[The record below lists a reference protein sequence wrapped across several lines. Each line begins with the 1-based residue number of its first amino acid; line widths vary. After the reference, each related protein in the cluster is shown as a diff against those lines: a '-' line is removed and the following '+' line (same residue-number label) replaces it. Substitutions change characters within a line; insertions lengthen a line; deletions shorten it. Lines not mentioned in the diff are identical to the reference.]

1 MASPFLGDEAS
12 SHPKGMEASPPA
24 ASPEHQKASS
34 GINVQSTHRPWDIIV
49 KYITSTNAAESSWW
63 RNIGPLLGRLL
74 QITGYSVPMQFEYL
88 LFARN
93 HIVPALGPYP
103 QRWPSVMTYT
113 DLPIEMSVNFQDH
126 HASTVRVGIE
136 PICELAGTSNDR
148 FNQTATERL
157 VGRLST
163 LGGLDRMLYHHF
175 VRDFGITEME
185 TLKVKQGEFKRDSVQ
200 SMYNIGFT
208 FERVGAASVDTKGYV
223 FLRLKE
229 KASGMPMQ
237 RLLRDSLNQL
247 NVTAERRDSEAV
259 QKVIEYMEEGGGF
272 NEYTYLA
279 WDFVDS
285 AKSRIKVYGVL
296 GDLRMEKVK
305 EVWTMG
311 GRLKDSAT
319 TQGLELVRRLWELLE
334 GNGQQGQHPSKA
346 PILMWNYEIRP
357 CRDEPIPKLYLPLLG
372 RNDMFV
378 AKTLARFFDSLGWAD
393 EARSYVANVQYLFPD
408 EDLELS
414 ARLHSWVSL
423 AYTSQAGV
431 YVSVYYHSSLA

>member
-1 MASPFLGDEAS
+1 MASSFLLDEAS
-12 SHPKGMEASPPA
+12 SHAEDVET
-24 ASPEHQKASS
+24 SPEHQKASIS
-34 GINVQSTHRPWDIIV
+34 ISTQTTPKPWAIIT
-49 KYITSTNAAESSWW
+49 KYPTSSNTAESSWW
-63 RNIGPLLGRLL
+63 RDIGPLLGRLL
-74 QITGYSVPMQFEYL
+74 QTTGYSVPMQYEYL

-93 HIVPALGPYP
+93 HIIPALGPYP

-136 PICELAGTSNDR
+136 PICEVAGTSRDR
-148 FNQTATERL
+148 FNQTATEML

-163 LGGLDRMLYHHF
+163 LGGAGGGGLDRMLYHHF
-175 VRDFGITEME
+175 VRDFGITELE

-200 SMYNIGFT
+200 SMYNIGFS
-208 FERVGAASVDTKGYV
+208 FERAGPAASVDTKGYV

-229 KASGMPMQ
+229 RASGIPMQ
-237 RLLRDSLNQL
+237 RLLRESLGQL
-247 NVTAERRDSEAV
+247 DATAGRRDRKAV
-259 QKVIEYMEEGGGF
+259 QKVIEYMAEGGGF

-285 AKSRIKVYGVL
+285 AKSRVKVYGVL
-296 GDLRMEKVK
+296 GDLRIEKVE

-311 GRLKDSAT
+311 GRLKDPAT
-319 TQGLELVRRLWELLE
+319 MQGLELVRRLWELLE
-334 GNGQQGQHPSKA
+334 GNSQQQPSKA

-357 CRDEPIPKLYLPLLG
+357 GRDEPIPKLYLPLLG

-393 EARSYVANVQYLFPD
+393 EARSYVANVQYLFPE
-408 EDLELS
+408 EDLEQS

>member
-1 MASPFLGDEAS
+1 MEKATSPSE
-12 SHPKGMEASPPA
+12 KVEASPLDD
-24 ASPEHQKASS
+24 SPKHQKASVGS
-34 GINVQSTHRPWDIIV
+34 DAQSTHKPWDIIV
-49 KYITSTNAAESSWW
+49 KYPTSTNAAESSWW
-63 RNIGPLLGRLL
+63 QDIGPLLGRLL
-74 QITGYSVPMQFEYL
+74 QITGYSMPMQFEYL
-88 LFARN
+88 NFARN

-136 PICELAGTSNDR
+136 PISEFAGTSSDR

-163 LGGLDRMLYHHF
+163 LGGLDRRLYHHF
-175 VRDFGITEME
+175 ARDFGITEME
-185 TLKVKQGEFKRDSVQ
+185 TMKAKQGEFKRDSVQ

-208 FERVGAASVDTKGYV
+208 FERMGAASVDTKGYV

-229 KASGMPMQ
+229 RASGVPMQ
-237 RLLRDSLNQL
+237 QLLRESLNQL
-247 NVTAERRDSEAV
+247 DVTAERRDRKAV

-296 GDLRMEKVK
+296 GDLRTEKVT

-311 GRLKDSAT
+311 GRLKDPAT
-319 TQGLELVRRLWELLE
+319 MQGLELVRRLWDLLN
-334 GNGQQGQHPSKA
+334 GNSQQGQQPSKA

-357 CRDEPIPKLYLPLLG
+357 GRDEPIPKLYLPLLG

-378 AKTLARFFDSLGWAD
+378 AKTLARFFDTLGWAD

-408 EDLELS
+408 EDLEQS